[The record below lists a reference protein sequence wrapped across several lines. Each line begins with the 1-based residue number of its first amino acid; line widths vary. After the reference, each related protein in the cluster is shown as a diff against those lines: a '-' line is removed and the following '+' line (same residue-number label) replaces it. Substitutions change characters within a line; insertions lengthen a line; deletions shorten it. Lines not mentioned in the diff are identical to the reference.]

1 MHEVTS
7 NKSQFLIFEINWLSN
22 DLFFFSLNS
31 HNGFIMPLVSF
42 LFPLREKR
50 KCRKPTWNA
59 ILIKIFR
66 LFSQKWCWPGWEK
79 DKENG
84 FISSIWFFKMYSSTG
99 RESISSLEKEKKK
112 QLKKGIISRPGTLYF
127 LKSENLKTWKKARER
142 GFFVLS
148 SKDTSSE
155 SSAGCQGM
163 GFLLFRG

>member
-112 QLKKGIISRPGTLYF
+112 TVKKGNNFKAWHPLFSEIRKPQDME
-127 LKSENLKTWKKARER
+127 KSKRER
-142 GFFVLS
+142 ILCAFF
-148 SKDTSSE
+148 
-155 SSAGCQGM
+155 
-163 GFLLFRG
+163 